1 MKRVIAI
8 FLLLF
13 CHSVWSQVG
22 QYMTVDAFQARFFSS
37 DLGWKTLW
45 VSKGLR
51 SEIEQILGHRFTTLR
66 LRYWGENNRTGW
78 ILEEIGKEQLITV
91 GVVVE
96 NNAIV
101 DITILEYRESRGGEV
116 RYPFFTEQFHQVTLD
131 KSHGYKLDKS
141 IDGITGATLS
151 VRALKKIATLALF
164 CHEQTPFAQ
173 TTATASLSK

>member
-1 MKRVIAI
+1 MKRVIAV

-13 CHSVWSQVG
+13 SHSVWSQVG
-22 QYMTVDAFQARFFSS
+22 QYMTVDAFKTRFFAS
-37 DLGWKTLW
+37 DSGWKTLW
-45 VSKGLR
+45 VNKALR
-51 SEIEQILGHRFTTLR
+51 AEIEQILGHRFTTLR

-96 NNAIV
+96 DNAII

-116 RYPFFTEQFHQVTLD
+116 RYPFFTQQFHQAKLD
-131 KSHGYKLDKS
+131 KSQGYRLNKS

-173 TTATASLSK
+173 ARATASLNK